1 MAFESAMHLF
11 LLLLLLPGSFSASLT
26 PVEEDDDG
34 SGAGFDRSYMLPVE
48 YTIEDA
54 EEQIHFRKE
63 GKPYLNKIECIS

>member
-1 MAFESAMHLF
+1 MHIL

-26 PVEEDDDG
+26 PLETDDDG
-34 SGAGFDRSYMLPVE
+34 SGAGIDKSYLLPAE

-63 GKPYLNKIECIS
+63 GKPYLKEIECIS